1 MSNSQEGVSTASSK
15 NGEDS
20 SLLPVIEGGSSL
32 LIVSEKLTLTN
43 YRDWAQAVL
52 LAVEGRGKKGFLTGE
67 TPAPADP
74 KSKAMAQWKIDNA
87 LVSSWLINA
96 MSTSIK
102 RTFMYLPSARDIWVA
117 VRESYVDG
125 KDMSHLFS
133 LQRQCWKSSQGT
145 RTVTEYWFE
154 LCALWQEIDL
164 LTDEEWACPQDA
176 ARNKKNKDVDRV
188 LLFLDGLN
196 PSFDDVSGRILGSS
210 TLPSPREVYSEIRRE
225 ETRKEVMLSSPILPT
240 PDLSAMVSNRSSNNP
255 SLDKGKLFCDH
266 CKKTGHTRD
275 RCWEIHGKPSNWK
288 PRKFKSK
295 AHQVNTDVSHTAG
308 AEVDTSPLSQEN
320 VSQLLDLLKK
330 LQVQPTPPTAAL
342 IPCRILSIKHR

>member
-32 LIVSEKLTLTN
+32 LIVSEKLTLTD

-87 LVSSWLINA
+87 HVSSWLINA

-125 KDMSHLFS
+125 K
-133 LQRQCWKSSQGT
+133 
-145 RTVTEYWFE
+145 E
-154 LCALWQEIDL
+154 
-164 LTDEEWACPQDA
+164 
-176 ARNKKNKDVDRV
+176 
-188 LLFLDGLN
+188 
-196 PSFDDVSGRILGSS
+196 
-210 TLPSPREVYSEIRRE
+210 
-225 ETRKEVMLSSPILPT
+225 SPI
-240 PDLSAMVSNRSSNNP
+240 
-255 SLDKGKLFCDH
+255 F
-266 CKKTGHTRD
+266 
-275 RCWEIHGKPSNWK
+275 
-288 PRKFKSK
+288 
-295 AHQVNTDVSHTAG
+295 
-308 AEVDTSPLSQEN
+308 
-320 VSQLLDLLKK
+320 
-330 LQVQPTPPTAAL
+330 
-342 IPCRILSIKHR
+342 